1 MFNSLFK
8 ACLALIAAF
17 RIGRSVGNVCS
28 VLWWLASYWSS
39 LLRLGWTGVSLCS
52 AHSRGYKKL
61 SVRFSNFP
69 AAVRTV
75 AALISPSANFQVPRG
90 ELSFKS
96 TTSPLV
102 GWVEDC
108 VLGAFK
114 CFWVRSRKLSTYSSN
129 HSFQNVLRCFS
140 PLRHMSRS
148 FCEELSLLRIS
159 GSCSRSSSATDG
171 TLVFGLRLRKSP
183 GVIVNPE
190 LNSAPT

>member
-1 MFNSLFK
+1 MLNNLFK
-8 ACLALIAAF
+8 ACLALIATF
-17 RIGRSVGNVCS
+17 RIGRSVGSFCP

-39 LLRLGWTGVSLCS
+39 SLRLGWTGVSLCS

-69 AAVRTV
+69 EAVRTV
-75 AALISPSANFQVPRG
+75 AALISPSVLEMSSYTTANFQVPRG

-129 HSFQNVLRCFS
+129 HSFQN
-140 PLRHMSRS
+140 
-148 FCEELSLLRIS
+148 
-159 GSCSRSSSATDG
+159 G
-171 TLVFGLRLRKSP
+171 
-183 GVIVNPE
+183 
-190 LNSAPT
+190 